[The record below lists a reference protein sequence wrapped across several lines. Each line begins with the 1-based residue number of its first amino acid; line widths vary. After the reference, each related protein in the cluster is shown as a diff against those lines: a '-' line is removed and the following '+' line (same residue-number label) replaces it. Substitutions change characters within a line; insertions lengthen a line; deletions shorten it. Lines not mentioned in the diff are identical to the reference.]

1 MDKLTRGW
9 VQHQRK
15 AARQV
20 AASRSVSCPLCE
32 AEVQHSLDEFKAHY
46 TLKHPTSADH
56 SDIEEAFKN
65 CTLQGNDATKA
76 RPSGDTTNAGAVT
89 RKRPV
94 SGNPDFTDRAED
106 DFDRLN
112 LAGDDSVSTRRGSK
126 KICSPPAS
134 ITQQRGSSPPT
145 PGRSR
150 ARLSERDDDF
160 VRTKNPTGRQLW
172 TADDV
177 RKTGSPQR
185 PRTPQTRH
193 GQLTSSSSH
202 RRSPQHKGQRN
213 PGQHH
218 GQPKQSADAAASTS
232 ELFRQPDTRSISSD
246 QLAAEVQGIYAG
258 LVLLESKC
266 IEYDSTQKETDL
278 SQEQYHALISLHRS
292 LLHEHH
298 DFLLAS
304 QHPSASAALRRLA
317 SKYFMPARMWRHG
330 IHSFLELLRRKLP
343 GSLEHMLTFIYIA
356 YTMMALLYETVPTF
370 EDTWI
375 ECLGDLG
382 RYRMAVEDDDIRDR
396 EIWTGV
402 SRFWY
407 TKASDKIPM
416 TGRLYHHLAIL
427 ARPNALQQL
436 YYYAKSL
443 CVPVPFLSAR
453 DSVMTL
459 FDPLLNANPSAS
471 QRLEPADV
479 AFVRVHG
486 ILFSGTHEDQLE
498 PSMKQFLE
506 LLDNRIGREHGNWLE
521 SGYFIGISLSCL
533 LLGFGDASN
542 VLMNAVLKS
551 QQADDT
557 MMDDLPDPVLTDAF
571 KTAVGFAARTYE
583 IVIARWGDKN
593 TLPCLHTLL
602 VFYWFMMDFDV
613 GRQYLEDSLP
623 WEQTAL
629 LLNYLLRTSEFT
641 PRLDTPEIP
650 WPEGGKAHPLPE
662 DYAMRGLIYTG
673 TYFPKKWFDNTAID
687 DDEKY
692 FEPASTV
699 GKRCE
704 RILWLGHSIAMKKR
718 QLHWDKHARQFSTKG
733 ENHNDELED
742 EPVELAASVTD
753 VASTEPANP

>member
-1 MDKLTRGW
+1 MDSAPWDTKPLSQSLVTNEQLGEGTRPVEPTSSCHEGGFERFPRRCDDITESHRPYSS
-9 VQHQRK
+9 VASTAQQRSLSPSTLVRRRVGPVDRDEDFVYNKNPARPGGSRQHRGQSFD
-15 AARQV
+15 
-20 AASRSVSCPLCE
+20 AAS
-32 AEVQHSLDEFKAHY
+32 
-46 TLKHPTSADH
+46 
-56 SDIEEAFKN
+56 
-65 CTLQGNDATKA
+65 G
-76 RPSGDTTNAGAVT
+76 SGM
-89 RKRPV
+89 
-94 SGNPDFTDRAED
+94 
-106 DFDRLN
+106 L
-112 LAGDDSVSTRRGSK
+112 L
-126 KICSPPAS
+126 
-134 ITQQRGSSPPT
+134 
-145 PGRSR
+145 
-150 ARLSERDDDF
+150 
-160 VRTKNPTGRQLW
+160 
-172 TADDV
+172 
-177 RKTGSPQR
+177 
-185 PRTPQTRH
+185 
-193 GQLTSSSSH
+193 
-202 RRSPQHKGQRN
+202 
-213 PGQHH
+213 
-218 GQPKQSADAAASTS
+218 
-232 ELFRQPDTRSISSD
+232 QPDTRVITSD

-258 LVLLESKC
+258 LALLESKC

-278 SQEQYHALISLHRS
+278 SQGQYHVLISLHWS

-298 DFLLAS
+298 DFLLA
-304 QHPSASAALRRLA
+304 PSTHRRAPRSEDLHL
-317 SKYFMPARMWRHG
+317 K
-330 IHSFLELLRRKLP
+330 LLRRKLP

-356 YTMMALLYETVPTF
+356 YTMMAVLYETVPTF

-382 RYRMAVEDDDIRDR
+382 RYRMAVEDDDIHER
-396 EIWTGV
+396 ETWTGV
-402 SRFWY
+402 SRSWY
-407 TKASDKIPM
+407 TKASDETPT

-436 YYYAKSL
+436 YLYAKSL

-471 QRLEPADV
+471 QRLEPVDV

-551 QQADDT
+551 QQVDDT
-557 MMDDLPDPVLTDAF
+557 IMDDLPDPVLTDAF
-571 KTAVGFAARTYE
+571 NTAVGFAARTYE

-650 WPEGGKAHPLPE
+650 WPEGGKAHHLPE

-673 TYFPKKWFDNTAID
+673 TYFPKKWIDNTAID

-692 FEPASTV
+692 FEPASTH
-699 GKRCE
+699 GNEEKKTT
-704 RILWLGHSIAMKKR
+704 LGR
-718 QLHWDKHARQFSTKG
+718 
-733 ENHNDELED
+733 ENWAVFD
-742 EPVELAASVTD
+742 
-753 VASTEPANP
+753 

>member
-1 MDKLTRGW
+1 M
-9 VQHQRK
+9 
-15 AARQV
+15 
-20 AASRSVSCPLCE
+20 PL
-32 AEVQHSLDEFKAHY
+32 
-46 TLKHPTSADH
+46 
-56 SDIEEAFKN
+56 
-65 CTLQGNDATKA
+65 
-76 RPSGDTTNAGAVT
+76 
-89 RKRPV
+89 
-94 SGNPDFTDRAED
+94 
-106 DFDRLN
+106 
-112 LAGDDSVSTRRGSK
+112 
-126 KICSPPAS
+126 
-134 ITQQRGSSPPT
+134 
-145 PGRSR
+145 
-150 ARLSERDDDF
+150 
-160 VRTKNPTGRQLW
+160 
-172 TADDV
+172 
-177 RKTGSPQR
+177 
-185 PRTPQTRH
+185 
-193 GQLTSSSSH
+193 
-202 RRSPQHKGQRN
+202 
-213 PGQHH
+213 
-218 GQPKQSADAAASTS
+218 
-232 ELFRQPDTRSISSD
+232 QPDTRSISSD

-266 IEYDSTQKETDL
+266 IEYDSTQKETYL
-278 SQEQYHALISLHRS
+278 SQEQYHALISLHQS
-292 LLHEHH
+292 LLKEHH

-304 QHPSASAALRRLA
+304 QHPSASAELRGLA
-317 SKYFMPARMWRHG
+317 SKYFMPARMWLHG

-356 YTMMALLYETVPTF
+356 YTMMALLYDTFPTF

-416 TGRLYHHLAIL
+416 AGRLYHHLAIL

-436 YYYAKSL
+436 FFYAKSL

-459 FDPLLNANPSAS
+459 FDPLLNANPSTS
-471 QRLEPADV
+471 QGLEPVDV

-486 ILFSGTHEDQLE
+486 ILFSGAHEDQLE
-498 PSMKQFLE
+498 PSMKQFLD
-506 LLDNRIGREHGNWLE
+506 LLDSRIGREHGCWLE

-542 VLMNAVLKS
+542 VLMNAVLKNH
-551 QQADDT
+551 QIDDVT
-557 MMDDLPDPVLTDAF
+557 MDGLPDPVLTDAF
-571 KTAVGFAARTYE
+571 KTTVGFAARTYE
-583 IVIARWGDKN
+583 VVIARSGDKN

-650 WPEGGKAHPLPE
+650 WPEDGKAHPLPE

-687 DDEKY
+687 EDEKY

-699 GKRCE
+699 SERCE
-704 RILWLGHSIAMKKR
+704 RILWLGYSVAMRKR
-718 QLHWDKHARQFSTKG
+718 RLHWDENTGQFSTKSN
-733 ENHNDELED
+733 ESNDDNQSTDDDTSETSN
-742 EPVELAASVTD
+742 LA
-753 VASTEPANP
+753 